1 LGFQHLWERNSRD
14 IVGSEM
20 SRDDFRRGV
29 TYGVAAYGMW
39 GLIPIYFKA
48 LAGVPALEVLAHR
61 IVWSVVLLVPLV
73 LVRGQWP
80 ELRRAISGR
89 KTRATLILTTVLIA
103 VNWYL
108 FIWAVEHHRVLE
120 ASLGYFINPLINVVL
135 GMVFLGEKL
144 SRPAAAA
151 VVLAVIGVSVQV
163 VMVGQLPWIAL
174 ALAFSFGLYGL
185 LRKTAAVGAVVGL
198 AVETSMLMLP
208 AAAYLVWARRTG
220 GLYLGSGDLPTD
232 VLLVMAGAVT
242 AAPLLCFTSA
252 ARLLPLTTLGFLQYL
267 APSGQFLL
275 AVLAYGEVLNPGRII
290 TFICIWLALGIFT
303 ADQFRRRK
311 KWLSAT
317 S

>member
-220 GLYLGSGDLPTD
+220 GLYLGSGDLSTD
-232 VLLVMAGAVT
+232 VLLVLAGAVT

-311 KWLSAT
+311 KWLSAP

>member
-1 LGFQHLWERNSRD
+1 LGFQHLWERKSRD
-14 IVGSEM
+14 IVGPEM
-20 SRDDFRRGV
+20 SRDDFRKGV
-29 TYGVAAYGMW
+29 AYGVAAYGMW

-48 LAGVPALEVLAHR
+48 LSGVPALEVLAHR

-73 LVRGQWP
+73 LLRGQWS
-80 ELRRAISGR
+80 EFRRVISSK
-89 KTRATLILTTVLIA
+89 KTLATLVLTTVLIA

-108 FIWAVEHHRVLE
+108 FIWAVDHGRVLE
-120 ASLGYFINPLINVVL
+120 ASLGYFINPLINVML

-151 VVLAVIGVSVQV
+151 VVLAGLGVSVQV
-163 VMVGQLPWIAL
+163 VMVGELPWIAL
-174 ALAFSFGLYGL
+174 ALAFSFGIYGL

-198 AVETSMLMLP
+198 AVETSMLMVP
-208 AAAYLVWARRTG
+208 ATGYLVWARWTG
-220 GLYLGSGDLPTD
+220 GLYLGSGDLSTD
-232 VLLVMAGAVT
+232 LLLVLAGAVT

-275 AVLAYGEVLNPGRII
+275 AVLAYGEVLNSGRII

-303 ADQFRRRK
+303 TDQLRRK
-311 KWLSAT
+311 KKLRPAS

>member
-1 LGFQHLWERNSRD
+1 MGFQHLWERNSRD

-20 SRDDFRRGV
+20 SREDFRKGV
-29 TYGVAAYGMW
+29 AYGVAAYGMW

-48 LAGVPALEVLAHR
+48 LTGVPALEVLAHR

-80 ELRRAISGR
+80 ELRRVFSSR
-89 KTRATLILTTVLIA
+89 KTLATLVVTTVLIA
-103 VNWYL
+103 INWYL
-108 FIWAVEHHRVLE
+108 FIWAVDHDRVLE
-120 ASLGYFINPLINVVL
+120 ASLGYFINPLINVML

-144 SRPAAAA
+144 SRPAAVA
-151 VVLAVIGVSVQV
+151 VVLAGLGVSVQV
-163 VMVGQLPWIAL
+163 VMVGELPWIAL
-174 ALAFSFGLYGL
+174 ALGFSFGIYGL

-208 AAAYLVWARRTG
+208 AAGYLVWARRTG
-220 GLYLGSGDLPTD
+220 GLYLGTGDLSTD
-232 VLLVMAGAVT
+232 VLLVLAGAVT
-242 AAPLLCFTSA
+242 AVPLLCFTSA

-290 TFICIWLALGIFT
+290 TFVCIWLALAIFT
-303 ADQFRRRK
+303 TDQIRRSKR
-311 KWLSAT
+311 
-317 S
+317 

>member
-1 LGFQHLWERNSRD
+1 MGFQHLWERNSRD

-20 SRDDFRRGV
+20 SRDDFRKGV
-29 TYGVAAYGMW
+29 AYGVAAYGMW

-48 LAGVPALEVLAHR
+48 LSGVPALEILAHR

-73 LVRGQWP
+73 LLRGQWS
-80 ELRRAISGR
+80 EFRRVISSK
-89 KTRATLILTTVLIA
+89 KTLATLVLTTVLIA

-108 FIWAVEHHRVLE
+108 FIWAVEHDRVLE
-120 ASLGYFINPLINVVL
+120 ASLGYFINPLINVML

-151 VVLAVIGVSVQV
+151 VVLAGLGVTVQV
-163 VMVGQLPWIAL
+163 VMVGELPWIAL

-198 AVETSMLMLP
+198 AVETSFLMLP
-208 AAAYLVWARRTG
+208 AVGYLVWLRRTG
-220 GLYLGSGDLPTD
+220 GLYLGSGEPSIDF
-232 VLLVMAGAVT
+232 LLVLAGAVT
-242 AAPLLCFTSA
+242 AVPLLCFTSA

-290 TFICIWLALGIFT
+290 TFICIWLALAIFT
-303 ADQFRRRK
+303 ADQVRRSK
-311 KWLSAT
+311 G
-317 S
+317 